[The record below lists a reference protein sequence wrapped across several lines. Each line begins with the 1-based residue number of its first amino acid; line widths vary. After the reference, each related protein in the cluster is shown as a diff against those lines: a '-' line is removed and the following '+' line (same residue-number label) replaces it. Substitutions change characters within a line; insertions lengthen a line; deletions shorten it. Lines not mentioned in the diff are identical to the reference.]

1 MQQAHIFQIYYSE
14 QTRLILD
21 PGFIPLDNLS
31 NERPDWREY
40 WPIRRYLAI
49 ENLREGEYYGFLSP
63 RFKEKTGL
71 TSHDVH
77 GFIED
82 GYDLISF
89 SPFFDQMAFFF
100 NIFEQGEFAHSGLAS
115 LSQRVLQDL
124 GVRLEASGT
133 TTQVQQLVMDSRHVI
148 FGNYFV
154 AKPKFWRAWFEVT
167 EKIFH
172 IAESRVGPL
181 AQALNAVASHET
193 LAQAKVF
200 VIERIAS
207 LLLRTNPTWR
217 AKTFNPF
224 SLPKASLLGNLP
236 MEMILLDALKIA
248 YNTLHFPQ
256 YNLAFNGIREAV
268 TRKLGGSKTSPDSTV
283 SSLTR
288 AGSPGRLGPSPIS
301 NTEPEGGR

>member
-1 MQQAHIFQIYYSE
+1 MKQAHIFQIYYSE
-14 QTRLILD
+14 QTRRILD

-40 WPIRRYLAI
+40 WPIRRYLGN
-49 ENLREGEYYGFLSP
+49 ETLREGEYYGFLSP

-71 TSHDVH
+71 TSQDVH

-100 NIFEQGEFAHSGLAS
+100 NVFEQGESGHSGLAS
-115 LSQRVLQDL
+115 LSQRVLEDL
-124 GVRLEASGT
+124 GVQLEASEAT
-133 TTQVQQLVMDSRHVI
+133 PQLRQLLMDSRHVI
-148 FGNYFV
+148 FSNYFV
-154 AKPKFWRAWFEVT
+154 ATPKFWRAWFEIT

-172 IAESRVGPL
+172 MAESRAGPL
-181 AQALNAVASHET
+181 AQALNAVAAYKT
-193 LAQAKVF
+193 LAEAKVF

-217 AKTFNPF
+217 TKTFNPF
-224 SLPKASLLGNLP
+224 LLPADSPLLGNLV

-248 YNTLHFPQ
+248 HNTLHFPQ
-256 YNLAFNGIREAV
+256 YNLAFNGLREIV
-268 TRKLGGSKTSPDSTV
+268 TRKLADSKSSPNYPV
-283 SSLTR
+283 
-288 AGSPGRLGPSPIS
+288 
-301 NTEPEGGR
+301 